1 MAGLGDLVLTPY
13 RQTTR
18 NRRFGMM
25 LGRGM
30 DVKGAQDK
38 IGRVV
43 EGYRNTKE
51 VRELAHRFGKQPQ
64 PRKFIKYCIAGKTRA
79 RQH

>member
-1 MAGLGDLVLTPY
+1 
-13 RQTTR
+13 
-18 NRRFGMM
+18 M

-38 IGRVV
+38 IGQVV

-51 VRELAHRFGKQPQ
+51 VRTGAPFCVEMPITEEIS
-64 PRKFIKYCIAGKTRA
+64 IKYCIAEKTRA
-79 RQH
+79 RQRH